1 MEFSQKD
8 LSQINNYGLQE
19 SEVQQQIENFVK
31 GFKPMKLQSAATI
44 GNGINRFSEKEIEDF
59 ISLYNSKVGETEIMK
74 FVPASGAATRMMK
87 DLYNFIEEYINEE
100 ETPISNFPKAEQVI
114 KEIEHFAFYSQLKE
128 IMQNNGKDLNIC
140 LKDKDYKTIIEYILL
155 EKGLNY
161 GKSPKAWILFHNYDG
176 RFITPFEEHLIEA
189 AKYCSKDNVANIE
202 FSILKEHTEGF
213 NKLMKEV
220 LPLYEKTFGIKY
232 NISFSYQEHSTDT
245 IAVDL
250 NNEPIHDKNG
260 NLVFRPAGHGAL
272 LNNIN
277 NLNSD
282 IIFIKNI
289 DNVCSLYRE
298 ESIKYK
304 QLLAGVLLK
313 VKQVVNSLQE
323 KLSKNDLTAEG
334 LNTIC
339 NNIKEQVLVN
349 EVKSLECFSS
359 EKEYQ
364 KYLISF
370 LNRPIR
376 VCGMVKNEGEPGGG
390 PFYVEKDGNI
400 SLQIVEKAQ
409 VDLNNEKQKDLFLKA
424 THFNPVDIV
433 ISTSNATGE
442 KYNLNEFVDYEAGFI
457 SEKSFEGKT
466 IKAQERPGLW
476 NGSMSNWL
484 TIFVEVPLKTF
495 NPVKTINDLLK
506 ETHRV

>member
-31 GFKPMKLQSAATI
+31 GFKPMNLQSAATI

-59 ISLYNSKVGETEIMK
+59 ISLYNSKVGENEIMK

-100 ETPISNFPKAEQVI
+100 ETPLSNLPKAEQVI

-189 AKYCSKDNVANIE
+189 AKYCSKDNVTNIE

-298 ESIKYK
+298 EGIKYK

-323 KLSKNDLTAEG
+323 KLSKNNLTAEE

-433 ISTSNATGE
+433 ISTSNAKGE

-506 ETHRV
+506 ESHRV